1 MGYTLSEIAAA
12 VGGELFGDPEYTVSA
27 LGSLEHATAEQL
39 SFLSNPKFSNLL
51 GCSEAGA
58 VLIRNVQD
66 AEQVRNAIVVRNPY
80 LAFAKVSALFAS
92 PGQGWG
98 KVIHPSAV
106 IHSDA
111 KVGMN
116 VTIAPN
122 VSIGAHAEIAD
133 GCTIGAGTVIGE
145 QVRIGEKT
153 RLAANVTLYDGVRLG
168 ARCIVHSGAVI
179 GADGFGFAP
188 NDGVWVK
195 IHQLGSVCIG
205 EDVEIGANTTIDCGA
220 IDDTIIGNGVKID
233 NLVQIAHNVV
243 IGDNSAIAGCVG
255 IAGSTVIGKNCTIA
269 GGVGLAGHITLVDNV
284 HITAMSLVTRSID
297 TPGSYS
303 SGTAL
308 DSTQK
313 WRKSA
318 ARLRRIESMA
328 AHISKLEKQ
337 VNTLLTKG

>member
-51 GCSEAGA
+51 GHSEAGA

-80 LAFAKVSALFAS
+80 LAFAKVSALFAA

-98 KVIHPSAV
+98 QTIHPSAT

-111 KVGMN
+111 KIGMN

-122 VSIGAHAEIAD
+122 VSIGAHAEIAY
-133 GCTIGAGTVIGE
+133 GCIIGAGTVIGE
-145 QVRIGEKT
+145 QVQIGEKT

-195 IHQLGSVCIG
+195 IHQLGSVYIG
-205 EDVEIGANTTIDCGA
+205 ADVEIGANTTIDCGA

-243 IGDNSAIAGCVG
+243 IGDNTAIAGCVG

>member
-51 GCSEAGA
+51 GRSEAGA

-98 KVIHPSAV
+98 KIIHPSAV

-145 QVRIGEKT
+145 QVQIGEKT

-297 TPGSYS
+297 TSGSYS